1 MTPHVTQ
8 LHHEIT
14 EMISH
19 VKILE
24 MENSKL
30 KEDNKKLNEYLEQRG
45 TEDQVS
51 TMVMMHE

>member
-1 MTPHVTQ
+1 MALRITQ

-24 MENSKL
+24 MENIKL
-30 KEDNKKLNEYLEQRG
+30 KEDIEKLSINFEQRG
-45 TEDQVS
+45 TEDQVPI
-51 TMVMMHE
+51 TVMMRK